1 MPSIAL
7 IAPVAIPL
15 ATAGAVAICGVAG
28 WKIDRVVLAAGAWLS
43 ILALVALWAPVRST
57 QELGL
62 GQVGFGTPT
71 DLRLDAVGFAFGLM
85 VLVPAAILLTL
96 QPRPWQEGTVA
107 ALGVAAA
114 VTAVESG
121 GLILTA
127 VAGGAAATLAI
138 VQLDVE
144 DPRGSRPPWGVLLAA
159 WLALSW
165 VGAILQVRSG
175 TAIYAAV
182 PVSAMTVPV
191 FALLAVAALIASGLY
206 PWRGWASHLWG
217 RPALRSAGMAVA
229 TLYPLGFYLLVRAY
243 EMGDGRYPRFW
254 MQAALAGIGVL
265 VAFGAAARAQAAA
278 TRREYLG
285 EVIPGLGGFALIGI
299 SLGTPL
305 GLVAGIATLVVAAI
319 LAGCLPLLPD
329 RAGPASLVVIA
340 AAAGLPPGLAFGVRV
355 LGLEATFEA
364 GNPMGLIGIAAAATW
379 IVAIIAAARAVG
391 LPAGRG
397 HPASETEPRVAMG
410 LAAVT
415 VLAGPA
421 LGLVLSVL
429 AAPAQA
435 LVMPAPAGVT
445 IGSATSVVT
454 VSTVLPALAL
464 FAPVLLLAVVAYFYG
479 GPMAV
484 RTQAREPLF
493 VLPGAELLAR
503 FRKELRAATVPAQ
516 YRSLVDLRALEAAA
530 TGGGPLLWLAAL
542 VALAFA
548 VTR

>member
-7 IAPVAIPL
+7 LAPVVIPL
-15 ATAGAVAICGVAG
+15 ATAGAVAVCGVAG

-43 ILALVALWAPVRST
+43 IVALIALWAPVRST
-57 QELGL
+57 LDLGL
-62 GQVGFGTPT
+62 GQLGFSTPSN
-71 DLRLDAVGFAFGLM
+71 LRLDAVGFAFGLM

-206 PWRGWASHLWG
+206 PWRGWASQLWG
-217 RPALRSAGMAVA
+217 RPALRSSGMAVA

-243 EMGDGRYPRFW
+243 EMGDGRYPQFW

-379 IVAIIAAARAVG
+379 IVSIIAAARAVG

-397 HPASETEPRVAMG
+397 HPASETKPRVAMG
-410 LAAVT
+410 LAAAI

-435 LVMPAPAGVT
+435 VVMPAPAGVT
-445 IGSATSVVT
+445 VGSVTSVVT
-454 VSTVLPALAL
+454 VTTVLPPLAL
-464 FAPVLLLAVVAYFYG
+464 FAPVLLVAVVAYLYG

-493 VLPGAELLAR
+493 VLPGVELFAR
-503 FRKELRAATVPAQ
+503 FRKELRAATVPAE

>member
-7 IAPVAIPL
+7 LAPVVIPL
-15 ATAGAVAICGVAG
+15 ATAGAVAVCGVAG

-43 ILALVALWAPVRST
+43 IVALIALWAPVRST
-57 QELGL
+57 LDLGL
-62 GQVGFGTPT
+62 GQLGFSTPSN
-71 DLRLDAVGFAFGLM
+71 LRLDAVGFAFGLM

-329 RAGPASLVVIA
+329 RAGPASLMVIA

-364 GNPMGLIGIAAAATW
+364 GSPMGLIGIAAAASW
-379 IVAIIAAARAVG
+379 IVSIIAAARAVG

-397 HPASETEPRVAMG
+397 HPASETAPRVAMG

-421 LGLVLSVL
+421 LGLVVSVL

-445 IGSATSVVT
+445 LGSVTSVVT
-454 VSTVLPALAL
+454 VSTVVPALAL
-464 FAPVLLLAVVAYFYG
+464 FTPVLLLAVVAYFYG
-479 GPMAV
+479 GSMAV

-493 VLPGAELLAR
+493 VLPGTELFAR

-530 TGGGPLLWLAAL
+530 TRGGPLLWLAAL

>member
-7 IAPVAIPL
+7 IAPVAITL

-28 WKIDRVVLAAGAWLS
+28 WKIDRIVLAAGTWLA
-43 ILALVALWAPVRST
+43 IVALIALWAPVRST
-57 QELGL
+57 QELAL
-62 GQVGFGTPT
+62 GQLGFGTPSE
-71 DLRLDAVGFAFGLM
+71 LRLDAVDFTFGLM

-96 QPRPWQEGTVA
+96 QPRPWAEGTVA

-114 VTAVESG
+114 VVAVESG
-121 GLILTA
+121 GVILTA
-127 VAGGAAATLAI
+127 MAGGAAATLAI

-144 DPRGSRPPWGVLLAA
+144 DPRAGRPPWGVLLAA
-159 WLALSW
+159 WLALAW

-175 TAIYAAV
+175 TAIYGAV
-182 PVSAMTVPV
+182 PVSALTVPV
-191 FALLAVAALIASGLY
+191 FALLAVSALIASGLY
-206 PWRGWASHLWG
+206 PWRGWASQLWG

-243 EMGDGRYPRFW
+243 EIGDGRYPQFW
-254 MQAALAGIGVL
+254 MQVALAGIGVL
-265 VAFGAAARAQAAA
+265 VAFGAAVRAQGAS
-278 TRREYLG
+278 TRRAYLG
-285 EVIPGLGGFALIGI
+285 EVMPGLGGFALIGI
-299 SLGTPL
+299 SVGTPL
-305 GLVAGIATLVVAAI
+305 GLVAGIATLAVAAI
-319 LAGCLPLLPD
+319 LAACLPLLPD
-329 RAGPASLVVIA
+329 RGGAASLVVIA

-379 IVAIIAAARAVG
+379 ILSIIAAARAVG

-410 LAAVT
+410 LALAIV
-415 VLAGPA
+415 VAGPA
-421 LGLVLSVL
+421 LGLVLAVL
-429 AAPAQA
+429 ATPAQA
-435 LVMPAPAGVT
+435 AVMPAPAGVSL
-445 IGSATSVVT
+445 GGLTSVVT
-454 VSTVLPALAL
+454 VSTVLPAVAL
-464 FAPVLLLAVVAYFYG
+464 FTPVLLLAVFAYYYG
-479 GPMAV
+479 GPMNV
-484 RTQAREPLF
+484 RAQARAAF
-493 VLPGAELLAR
+493 VVLPGTDRLAR
-503 FRKELRAATVPAQ
+503 LREELRRATVPAQ